1 MAAGRPRQ
9 NRAMSDTS
17 AVRIVGATVQTDLPV
32 IIAELG
38 PIADRLQLAREAI
51 EELRV
56 SHPQS
61 PESNVKAAYMS
72 PWKSHML
79 NGKLLPLC
87 ASVVE
92 IAKAAAPKAW
102 SGDLGALG
110 LDLLVTHCWGAVY
123 ERADYTAPHNH
134 WPADLSCVVYLEA
147 EEGCAPLVF
156 SKSSVYHPR
165 PATLVMFPGI
175 AMHEVPATPGRRVVV
190 AMNLFKQL
198 ALPGEVPAA

>member
-1 MAAGRPRQ
+1 
-9 NRAMSDTS
+9 MSTPES
-17 AVRIVGATVQTDLPV
+17 VRIVGASVQTELPV

-51 EELRV
+51 DELRI

-61 PESNVKAAYMS
+61 PESNVKSVYMS

-79 NGKLLPLC
+79 NAKLLPLC

-102 SGDLGALG
+102 SGELDSLG
-110 LDLLVTHCWGAVY
+110 LDLLVTHCWGAIY
-123 ERADYTAPHNH
+123 EQADYTAPHNH

-147 EEGCAPLVF
+147 EAGCAPLVF
-156 SKSSVYHPR
+156 SKTSAYQPR
-165 PATLVMFPGI
+165 PGTLIMFPGI
-175 AMHEVPATPGRRVVV
+175 TMHEVPATPGRRVVV

-198 ALPGEVPAA
+198 GLGPQAPAAG

>member
-1 MAAGRPRQ
+1 MAPRRGGQ
-9 NRAMSDTS
+9 NGCMSVHES
-17 AVRIVGATVQTDLPV
+17 VRIVGASIQAELPV
-32 IIAELG
+32 VIAELG
-38 PIADRLQLAREAI
+38 AIADRLQLASEAI
-51 EELRV
+51 AELRV

-79 NGKLLPLC
+79 NDKLLPLC
-87 ASVVE
+87 ASVVD

-123 ERADYTAPHNH
+123 EQADHTAPHNH

-147 EEGCAPLVF
+147 EPGCAPLVF
-156 SKSSVYHPR
+156 SKNSAYQPR
-165 PATLVMFPGI
+165 PATLIMFPGI
-175 AMHEVPATPGRRVVV
+175 AMHQVPATPGRRVVV

-198 ALPGEVPAA
+198 ALEPAAG

>member
-1 MAAGRPRQ
+1 MAG
-9 NRAMSDTS
+9 MSTS
-17 AVRIVGATVQTDLPV
+17 ESVPEAVRIVGASVQTELPV

-51 EELRV
+51 AELRI

-61 PESNVKAAYMS
+61 PASNVKSVYMS

-79 NGKLLPLC
+79 NDKLLPLC

-102 SGDLGALG
+102 SGELDSLG
-110 LDLLVTHCWGAVY
+110 LDLLVTHCWGAIY
-123 ERADYTAPHNH
+123 EQADYTAPHNH

-147 EEGCAPLVF
+147 EPGCAPLVF
-156 SKSSVYHPR
+156 SKTSAFQPR
-165 PATLVMFPGI
+165 PATLIMFPGI
-175 AMHEVPATPGRRVVV
+175 TMHEVPATPGRRVVV

-198 ALPGEVPAA
+198 GLERPAG

>member
-1 MAAGRPRQ
+1 
-9 NRAMSDTS
+9 MSVPES
-17 AVRIVGATVQTDLPV
+17 VPESVRVVGASVQADLPV

-38 PIADRLQLAREAI
+38 PIADQLKLAREAI

-79 NGKLLPLC
+79 NDKLMPLC

-123 ERADYTAPHNH
+123 EQADYTQPHNH

-147 EEGCAPLVF
+147 EPGCAPLVF
-156 SKSSVYHPR
+156 GKNSLFQPR
-165 PATLVMFPGI
+165 PATLIMFPGI

-198 ALPGEVPAA
+198 ALQGAGAAG

>member
-1 MAAGRPRQ
+1 
-9 NRAMSDTS
+9 MSVPES
-17 AVRIVGATVQTDLPV
+17 VPESVRVVGASVQADLPV

-38 PIADRLQLAREAI
+38 PIADRLKLAREAI
-51 EELRV
+51 DELRV

-79 NGKLLPLC
+79 NDKLMPLC

-110 LDLLVTHCWGAVY
+110 LDLLVTHCWGAIY
-123 ERADYTAPHNH
+123 EKADYTQQHNH

-147 EEGCAPLVF
+147 EPGCAPLVF
-156 SKSSVYHPR
+156 GKNSRFQPR
-165 PATLVMFPGI
+165 PATLIMFPGI

-198 ALPGEVPAA
+198 ALQGAGAAG

>member
-1 MAAGRPRQ
+1 MTE
-9 NRAMSDTS
+9 SIH
-17 AVRIVGATVQTDLPV
+17 VVGASIQTELPA

-51 EELRV
+51 DELRA

-72 PWKSHML
+72 PWKSHLL
-79 NGKLLPLC
+79 NRKLLPLC

-102 SGDLGALG
+102 SGDLGTLG
-110 LDLLVTHCWGAVY
+110 LDLIVTHCWGAIY
-123 ERADYTAPHNH
+123 ERADHTAPHNH

-147 EEGCAPLVF
+147 EDGCAPLVF
-156 SKSSVYHPR
+156 SRTSAYQPR
-165 PATLVMFPGI
+165 PGTLIMFPGI
-175 AMHEVPATPGRRVVV
+175 TMHEVPATPGRRVVV

-198 ALPGEVPAA
+198 ALDPAAAAAG

>member
-1 MAAGRPRQ
+1 
-9 NRAMSDTS
+9 MSTDS
-17 AVRIVGATVQTDLPV
+17 SVHVVGASIQTELPI

-38 PIADRLQLAREAI
+38 AIGDRLRLAREAI
-51 EELRV
+51 DELRA

-79 NGKLLPLC
+79 NEKLLPLC

-92 IAKAAAPKAW
+92 IARAAAPKAW
-102 SGDLGALG
+102 SADLDPLG
-110 LDLLVTHCWGAVY
+110 LDLLVTHCWGAIY
-123 ERADYTAPHNH
+123 EQADYTAPHNH

-147 EEGCAPLVF
+147 EPGCAPLVF
-156 SKSSVYHPR
+156 SKTSAFQPR

-175 AMHEVPATPGRRVVV
+175 AMHEVPATAGRRVVV

-198 ALPGEVPAA
+198 ALDPRAAAAG

>member
-1 MAAGRPRQ
+1 
-9 NRAMSDTS
+9 MSETS
-17 AVRIVGATVQTDLPV
+17 AVRIVGASVQAELPI

-38 PIADRLQLAREAI
+38 AIADRLQLAREAI
-51 EELRV
+51 DELRL

-61 PESNVKAAYMS
+61 PESNVKATYMS
-72 PWKSHML
+72 PWKSHLL
-79 NGKLLPLC
+79 NPKLMPLC

-102 SGDLGALG
+102 SGDLDGLG
-110 LDLLVTHCWGAVY
+110 LDLLVTHCWGAIY
-123 ERADYTAPHNH
+123 EQADHTAPHNH

-147 EEGCAPLVF
+147 EPGCAPLVF
-156 SKSSVYHPR
+156 SGSSAYQPQ

-175 AMHEVPATPGRRVVV
+175 AMHEVPATAGRRVVV

-198 ALPGEVPAA
+198 AAGPGLVAG

>member
-1 MAAGRPRQ
+1 
-9 NRAMSDTS
+9 MSVPDS
-17 AVRIVGATVQTDLPV
+17 APDAIHVVGASIQTELPI

-38 PIADRLQLAREAI
+38 PIAERLKLAREAI
-51 EELRV
+51 EELRA

-72 PWKSHML
+72 PWKSHLL
-79 NGKLLPLC
+79 NDKLLPLC

-102 SGDLGALG
+102 SGELGALG

-123 ERADYTAPHNH
+123 EQADYTAPHNH

-147 EEGCAPLVF
+147 EAGCAPLVF
-156 SKSSVYHPR
+156 SKTSVYHPR
-165 PATLVMFPGI
+165 PGTLIMFPGI

-198 ALPGEVPAA
+198 ALTPPELAG

>member
-1 MAAGRPRQ
+1 
-9 NRAMSDTS
+9 
-17 AVRIVGATVQTDLPV
+17 VQAELPI

-38 PIADRLQLAREAI
+38 PIADRLRLAREAI
-51 EELRV
+51 DELRL

-61 PESNVKAAYMS
+61 PASNVKATYMS
-72 PWKSHML
+72 PWKSHLL
-79 NGKLLPLC
+79 NPKLMPLC

-102 SGDLGALG
+102 SGDLDGLG
-110 LDLLVTHCWGAVY
+110 LDLLVTHCWGAIY
-123 ERADYTAPHNH
+123 EQADHTAPHNH

-147 EEGCAPLVF
+147 EAGCAPLVF
-156 SKSSVYHPR
+156 SGSSAYQPQ

-175 AMHEVPATPGRRVVV
+175 AMHEVPATAGRRVVV

-198 ALPGEVPAA
+198 ALAPAAPAPAG

>member
-1 MAAGRPRQ
+1 M
-9 NRAMSDTS
+9 NVSS
-17 AVRIVGATVQTDLPV
+17 AVHVVGASVQTQIPI

-51 EELRV
+51 DELRV
-56 SHPQS
+56 SHPLS
-61 PESNVKAAYMS
+61 PTSNVKSVYMS
-72 PWKSHML
+72 PWESHLL
-79 NGKLLPLC
+79 NPKLMPLC
-87 ASVVE
+87 ASVVD

-110 LDLLVTHCWGAVY
+110 LDLRVLQCWGAIY
-123 ERADYTAPHNH
+123 EQADHTVAHNH

-147 EEGCAPLVF
+147 EPGCAPLVF
-156 SKSSVYHPR
+156 SRDSVYHPR

-175 AMHEVPATPGRRVVV
+175 AMHEVPPTPGRRVIV

-198 ALPGEVPAA
+198 ALKPAAAG

>member
-1 MAAGRPRQ
+1 
-9 NRAMSDTS
+9 MSTPES
-17 AVRIVGATVQTDLPV
+17 VRIVGASVQTELPV

-51 EELRV
+51 DELRI

-61 PESNVKAAYMS
+61 PESNVKSVYMS

-79 NGKLLPLC
+79 NAKLLPLC

-102 SGDLGALG
+102 SGELDSLG
-110 LDLLVTHCWGAVY
+110 LDLLVTHCWGAIY
-123 ERADYTAPHNH
+123 EQADYTAPHNH

-147 EEGCAPLVF
+147 EAGCAPLVF
-156 SKSSVYHPR
+156 SKTSAYQPR
-165 PATLVMFPGI
+165 PGTLIMFPGI
-175 AMHEVPATPGRRVVV
+175 TMHEVPATPGRRVVV

-198 ALPGEVPAA
+198 GLGPEAAAAG

>member
-1 MAAGRPRQ
+1 MTTTD
-9 NRAMSDTS
+9 S
-17 AVRIVGATVQTDLPV
+17 VRIVGASIQTEVPA

-61 PESNVKAAYMS
+61 PESNVKSVYMS

-79 NGKLLPLC
+79 NPKLMPLC

-110 LDLLVTHCWGAVY
+110 LDLLVTHCWGAIY
-123 ERADYTAPHNH
+123 EQADYTAPHNH

-147 EEGCAPLVF
+147 DPGCAPLVF
-156 SKSSVYHPR
+156 SKTSAYQPR
-165 PATLVMFPGI
+165 LGTLIMFPGI
-175 AMHEVPATPGRRVVV
+175 TMHEVPATPGRRVVV

-198 ALPGEVPAA
+198 GLDPTAAAAAG

>member
-1 MAAGRPRQ
+1 
-9 NRAMSDTS
+9 MSASD
-17 AVRIVGATVQTDLPV
+17 AVHIVGASVQTELPV
-32 IIAELG
+32 VIAELG

-51 EELRV
+51 DELRI

-61 PESNVKAAYMS
+61 PSSNVKATYMS

-79 NGKLLPLC
+79 SPKLLPLC

-102 SGDLGALG
+102 SGDLDALG
-110 LDLLVTHCWGAVY
+110 LDLLVTHCWGAIY
-123 ERADYTAPHNH
+123 EEADYTAPHNH

-147 EEGCAPLVF
+147 ESGCAPLVF
-156 SKSSVYHPR
+156 SKTSVYQPR
-165 PATLVMFPGI
+165 PATLIMFPGI
-175 AMHEVPATPGRRVVV
+175 TMHEVPATPGRRVVV

-198 ALPGEVPAA
+198 ALAPPPPAG

>member
-1 MAAGRPRQ
+1 
-9 NRAMSDTS
+9 MSAPNS
-17 AVRIVGATVQTDLPV
+17 VRIVGASVQTELPV

-38 PIADRLQLAREAI
+38 PIADRLQLAREALD
-51 EELRV
+51 ELRI

-61 PESNVKAAYMS
+61 PESNVKATYMS
-72 PWKSHML
+72 PWKSHLL
-79 NGKLLPLC
+79 NAKLLPLC

-102 SGDLGALG
+102 SGDLGKLG
-110 LDLLVTHCWGAVY
+110 LDLLVTHCWGAIY
-123 ERADYTAPHNH
+123 EQADYTAPHNH

-147 EEGCAPLVF
+147 EPGCAPLVF
-156 SKSSVYHPR
+156 SKTSAYHPQ
-165 PATLVMFPGI
+165 PGTLVMFPGV

-198 ALPGEVPAA
+198 GLDPTAVAAD

>member
-1 MAAGRPRQ
+1 MATAGK
-9 NRAMSDTS
+9 NRGMSTADS
-17 AVRIVGATVQTDLPV
+17 VRIVGASVQTELPV

-38 PIADRLQLAREAI
+38 AIADRLQLAREAI
-51 EELRV
+51 DELRL

-61 PESNVKAAYMS
+61 PASNVKAAYMS

-79 NGKLLPLC
+79 NNKLMPLC

-123 ERADYTAPHNH
+123 EQADYTAPHNH

-156 SKSSVYHPR
+156 SKTSVYQPR
-165 PATLVMFPGI
+165 PATLIMFPGI

-198 ALPGEVPAA
+198 ALGPQPEAAAG

>member
-1 MAAGRPRQ
+1 
-9 NRAMSDTS
+9 MSAS
-17 AVRIVGATVQTDLPV
+17 ESVRVVGASIETDLPV
-32 IIAELG
+32 IIAELA

-61 PESNVKAAYMS
+61 PASNVKASYMS

-79 NGKLLPLC
+79 NDKLRPLC
-87 ASVVE
+87 ASVTE

-102 SGDLGALG
+102 SADLGALG
-110 LDLLVTHCWGAVY
+110 LDLLVTDCWGAVY
-123 ERADYTAPHNH
+123 EQADHTARHNH

-147 EEGCAPLVF
+147 EPGCAPLVF
-156 SKSSVYHPR
+156 SKTSVYHPR
-165 PATLVMFPGI
+165 PSTLVMFPGI

-198 ALPGEVPAA
+198 ALPSVAPAA

>member
-1 MAAGRPRQ
+1 
-9 NRAMSDTS
+9 MSTREPVPES
-17 AVRIVGATVQTDLPV
+17 VRVVGASVQTELPV
-32 IIAELG
+32 VIAELG

-51 EELRV
+51 DELRV

-61 PESNVKAAYMS
+61 PESNVKATYMS

-79 NGKLLPLC
+79 NPKLMPLC
-87 ASVVE
+87 VSVVE

-102 SGDLGALG
+102 SANFGKLG
-110 LDLLVTHCWGAVY
+110 LDLLVTDCWGAIY
-123 ERADYTAPHNH
+123 EVADYTAPHSH
-134 WPADLSCVVYLEA
+134 FPADLSCVVYLEA
-147 EEGCAPLVF
+147 EPGCAPLVF
-156 SKSSVYHPR
+156 SKTSAYQPR

-198 ALPGEVPAA
+198 ALDPTAAAAG